1 MLSKMASNNHRGEI
15 LQGKGLDLSRLAQWQ
30 LGSSTT
36 NPLVN
41 SNLSSKP
48 YFLKKNWS
56 ISSDIIHD
64 YPKHKQADTPT
75 KSPLCH
81 M

>member
-1 MLSKMASNNHRGEI
+1 MASNNHRGEI

-41 SNLSSKP
+41 SNLSSKS
-48 YFLKKNWS
+48 YFLKKIGPS
-56 ISSDIIHD
+56 V
-64 YPKHKQADTPT
+64 PT
-75 KSPLCH
+75 LFMTIQNTNRQTHQQNHPSAICRYD
-81 M
+81 